1 MAKMKSLLL
10 IMVFTFLYSCNLPI
24 TSGNGTFEFNGNVSE
39 GGNEQQVSTDPAKL
53 PIINEPSPFG
63 AVNSDIG
70 SVVLSVKT
78 DKASICRYDKNDG
91 AYGSLQ
97 YSLQA
102 DAQGLSH
109 SALAM
114 VAPQTFYKYFVK
126 CRSMNSGAE
135 NTISRTIEFSTMGNS
150 DISPPMLSNAQPSG
164 ILPATTRTVSLSIS
178 SNERS
183 QCRYDATNKPYV
195 MMNSQ
200 LQSANGINHSAS
212 INVQTGTGYVYFVHC
227 SDEKGNI
234 TSTPSL
240 IQFYVDK
247 AGSVDTTGPVISNLL
262 PASGTKLPEGTKQ
275 VTISLSTNEAA
286 TCKTSSSA
294 QATYD
299 QMQAMQVSG
308 SQNHSHIQT
317 GLMDLSTY
325 VTYVQCRDQA
335 NNLSQKMMTTYSV
348 EKNVVVFNAAS
359 YYQVNCQ
366 NCHGAAA
373 TSNKRNTTAALIQ
386 QGIDLNKGGMGQFNT
401 LTPAQVQALA
411 ALLQD
416 NAPAQAAVISNT
428 QPWGSQAE
436 NTASVT
442 VSAQTDVAASCR
454 FDATDLPY
462 ASMTYRLSADGLGT
476 THTAMFAVESQKD
489 YRLYIRCQ
497 TPQGGT
503 NMMSSLVNF
512 DTKMG
517 VDMEAPMISSP
528 LPSGVLPETTTSV
541 DLRVTTN
548 EKAECKY
555 DTTNKMY
562 SLMAFDLDFSGDKLQ
577 HTKSVNVQKDTA
589 YTFYVGCSDEKGNIT
604 LQNSVISFRVDK
616 EQDVVAPLLSGFM
629 PGGELAEGTTQTV
642 ISLNTNEPAN
652 CRYSTNGAATFAQM
666 TAFMTTGAMAH
677 NSSVAG
683 LENGRMYDFFVYCQ
697 DMSGNTS
704 AQGKIAFS
712 VKAAAALN
720 GAALYAANCA
730 SCHGVNI
737 AQSNLKGRAQDTGA
751 EYQAGI
757 DRINAMAFLRGTLS
771 IAQLDAIAAAV
782 NQQAPPP
789 PPSSAVA
796 NSQSVVLTRRGIA
809 SKMMTIFSNG
819 NNDFAEQRIDD
830 RILEENNGFLGGT
843 CTPYEDNSD
852 CPGASEEA
860 RVNSPMLP
868 NISSIRRSLIYSAC
882 TEVISNDNSANT
894 ALSRADLTANS
905 GANEANVRK
914 LGDLFFPGVNL
925 DQQVASGLV
934 SLHQEARTSNLD
946 NRDSWKMVMLA
957 MCQSSLFE
965 NY

>member
-1 MAKMKSLLL
+1 MKSLLL
-10 IMVFTFLYSCNLPI
+10 VTVLAFLYSCNIPI
-24 TSGNGTFEFNGNVSE
+24 TTGDGTFEFNGTVSE
-39 GGNEQQVSTDPAKL
+39 TGNEQQVSTDPALL

-63 AVNSDIG
+63 AVNSDVG

-78 DKASICRYDKNDG
+78 DKASICRYDRSDS
-91 AYGSLQ
+91 AYGSLKF
-97 YSLQA
+97 SLQA
-102 DAQGLSH
+102 DSQGLSH

-114 VAPQTFYKYFVK
+114 VAPQTFYKYYVK
-126 CRSMNSGAE
+126 CRSMSSGAE

-150 DISPPMLSNAQPSG
+150 DISPPMLSNALPSG
-164 ILPATTRTVSLSIS
+164 ILPAATRTVSLSIS

-195 MMNSQ
+195 MMSSQ
-200 LQSANGINHSAS
+200 LQSADGLNHSTS
-212 INVQTGTGYVYFVHC
+212 INVQNGTGYVYFVHC

-247 AGSVDTTGPVISNLL
+247 AGAVDTAAPVISNLL
-262 PASGTKLPEGTKQ
+262 PAPGSEFNAGTRQ
-275 VTISLSTNEAA
+275 ASISFITNEAA
-286 TCKTSSSA
+286 TCKVSNSA

-299 QMQAMQVSG
+299 QMSALQVTG
-308 SQNHSHIQT
+308 SQNHSHIQA
-317 GLMDLSTY
+317 GLADGMSYQL
-325 VTYVQCRDQA
+325 YVQCRDAA
-335 NNLSQKMMTTYSV
+335 NNTSQKSMLAFSV
-348 EKNVVVFNAAS
+348 KQVQAFDALS
-359 YYQVNCQ
+359 YYTANCQ
-366 NCHGAAA
+366 NCHGPAAS
-373 TSNKRNTTAALIQ
+373 SNKRNTTAALIQ
-386 QGIDLNKGGMGQFNT
+386 RGIDQNKGGMGQFNT
-401 LTPAQVQALA
+401 LTPAQVEAIA
-411 ALLQD
+411 ALLKD
-416 NAPAQAAVISNT
+416 DAPAQAAVISNT

-442 VSAQTDVAASCR
+442 VSAKTDIAASCR
-454 FDATDLPY
+454 FDANDLPY

-548 EKAECKY
+548 EKSECKY

-562 SLMAFDLDFSGDKLQ
+562 SLMAFDLDFSADKLQ
-577 HTKSVNVQKDTA
+577 HSKAVNVVKDSD

-604 LQNSVISFRVDK
+604 LQNAVISFRVDK

-629 PGGELAEGTTQTV
+629 PGGELNEGTRQTV

-683 LENGRMYDFFVYCQ
+683 LEDGRSYDFFVYCQ

-712 VKAAAALN
+712 VKAPAAIN

-843 CTPYEDNSD
+843 CTPYEDNAD

-860 RVNSPMLP
+860 RVNAPMLP

-882 TEVISNDNSANT
+882 TEVISNDTSANT
-894 ALSRADLTANS
+894 ALSRAGLNANS
-905 GANEANVRK
+905 GGNEGNVRS
-914 LGDLFFPGVNL
+914 LASIFFPGVNL
-925 DQQVASGLV
+925 DQEVATGLS
-934 SLHQEARTSNLD
+934 SLHQEARNNNLD